1 MNFFASP
8 LAGALI
14 AGGASRRFGS
24 RKAALV
30 WNGSSLAAYLLLQME
45 KAGLK
50 DLMYN
55 ASEAPKD
62 LPAGVRLL
70 PDLQADQGPLG
81 GLATVLKA
89 SAYPV
94 LVAACDMPGLDA
106 EAFAS
111 LARNW
116 EPGMRG
122 LVARGADGW
131 HPLLGI
137 YDPCL
142 LPEIAQ
148 RLMHGQRAMHS
159 LVEDLGLAAWTP
171 EPRWVVNVNTPEEWE
186 HWKSA

>member
-1 MNFFASP
+1 MKPFASP
-8 LAGALI
+8 LAAALI
-14 AGGASRRFGS
+14 AGGASSRFGS
-24 RKAALV
+24 PKSDLE
-30 WNGSSLAAYLLLQME
+30 WKGSSLAAHLLGQMG

-55 ASEAPKD
+55 ASQAPRD

-70 PDLQADQGPLG
+70 PDVQAGQGPLG
-81 GLATVLKA
+81 GLATLLQA
-89 SAYPV
+89 SACPV

-111 LARNW
+111 LAAGW
-116 EPGMRG
+116 APGMRG
-122 LVARGADGW
+122 LVAKGEDGW

-142 LPEIAQ
+142 LPEIEE
-148 RLMHGQRAMHS
+148 RLKRGRRAMHS
-159 LVEDLGLAAWTP
+159 LVEDLGLGAWTP

-186 HWKSA
+186 RWKAV